1 MAEIG
6 KFDKAK
12 YNKQYRE
19 THREQCAA
27 SCSSWWGLNR
37 DRILKLKNEK
47 HKCDICDGYYTTA
60 HKVAHERTLIHI
72 RATGHSPE
80 EQEEL
85 IQKGIKERKEIRKQT
100 IAENKLKGNNKQ
112 SHASSK
118 YKGVYWCKSMNKWA
132 VRIFDADGKKYRCGN
147 YNDEIEAAKAYNKR
161 AVELFGPDVYL
172 NDI

>member
-1 MAEIG
+1 MTEIG
-6 KFDKAK
+6 KFDRAT

-19 THREQCAA
+19 THREQTAVACKA
-27 SCSSWWGLNR
+27 WWTLNK
-37 DRILKLKNEK
+37 DRINKIRNETY
-47 HKCDICDGYYTTA
+47 KCEICGVCYTA
-60 HKVAHERTLIHI
+60 ACKIRHESTSMHI